1 MGYTPRVMGV
11 KESNAGF
18 VALHTPMG
26 ILIVMFSFL
35 MFIAMIMAGSFF
47 FKAAQQK
54 DREERERLKNLKE
67 GEAK

>member
-1 MGYTPRVMGV
+1 MGP

-18 VALHTPMG
+18 VELHTPMG
-26 ILIVMFSFL
+26 MLIVMFSFL

-54 DREERERLKNLKE
+54 DREERERLKSLKE
-67 GEAK
+67 GGAK